1 MFWTI
6 VKRELLDH
14 LMSLRFSAVFV
25 LTILL
30 LVISVSVFSGEYLDA
45 LKEFQSEPGGIV
57 GQDGKTSLMMLPCNG
72 WGVHRAPSSLAFL
85 AGEEDR
91 QIPNI
96 IVTSLHSLH
105 SIDRTPKVGEIAG
118 GALHI
123 DWAQA
128 VALLLSFAA
137 GLLTYKS
144 VSGELRDGTLTLLLS
159 NPVSKATLLA
169 AKYVAALIAL
179 AVSLV
184 VGILAGI
191 VVLRMMGTVALT
203 PDDWMKILFFALIS
217 ILFLSVFV
225 SIGLACSVFS
235 KSPVISAVTFLL
247 VWTIV
252 VFVLPNVGGIIANL
266 TSSVHSPAHYKE
278 LADAIPSKYSFRP
291 GMDLRE
297 YGAIE
302 VQVQKARED
311 LLIAYAYELLNQVTI
326 GRNITR
332 VSPAS
337 AYSYAAAEIAGLGT
351 VRLRRFIDNV
361 VRYRENLFEAV
372 ILADKGDPQS
382 DHVYV
387 PFRCGASNFSRQS
400 VDLGAATHFDDVP
413 IPAADGLAAASGD
426 IVLLIAG
433 NLLLVVIIFRR
444 IARMDVAQAPG
455 V

>member
-6 VKRELLDH
+6 VKRELIDH
-14 LMSLRFSAVFV
+14 LISLRFSAVFV

-30 LVISVSVFSGEYLDA
+30 MVISVSVFSVEYLDT
-45 LKEFQSEPGGIV
+45 LKEFQTVPGGLV
-57 GQDGKTSLMMLPCNG
+57 GDDGKTSLTMLPCNG

-91 QIPNI
+91 QVPNLI
-96 IVTSLHSLH
+96 ETSLHNLH
-105 SIDRTPKVGEIAG
+105 SIDREAKIGEVAS
-118 GALHI
+118 GALHV

-128 VALLLSFAA
+128 VVLLLSFAA

-169 AKYVAALIAL
+169 AKYLAALIAL
-179 AVSLV
+179 AVSLI
-184 VGILAGI
+184 VGILAAL

-203 PDDWMKILFFALIS
+203 PDDWMKIVLFALVS

-225 SIGLACSVFS
+225 SIGLACSVFT

-247 VWTIV
+247 VWTII

-266 TSSVHSPAHYKE
+266 TSSVHSPEHYKE
-278 LADAIPSKYSFRP
+278 LADAIPSNYSSRP

-297 YGAIE
+297 ISAIQ

-311 LLIAYAYELLNQVTI
+311 LLLAYAYELLNQVSI

-332 VSPAS
+332 LSPAS
-337 AYSYAAAEIAGLGT
+337 AYSYAATEIAGLGT
-351 VRLRRFIDNV
+351 VRLQRFIANV

-372 ILADKGDPQS
+372 ILADKKDPQS

-387 PFRCGASNFSRQS
+387 PWRCGASNFSRQS
-400 VDLGAATHFDDVP
+400 VDLGTATQFIDMPV
-413 IPAADGLAAASGD
+413 PAADGLQAATGD
-426 IVLLIAG
+426 IVLLVIG
-433 NLLLVVIIFRR
+433 NLILVVIIFRR
-444 IARMDVAQAPG
+444 VAHMDVAQAPG